1 MYIVVCELIFLLHRF
16 HTILFKFVDD
26 VSNKIARFSQQ
37 YISSFVITIFNIRTR
52 IGLRKNIRSDHL
64 NTERMLVIRL
74 SERTKT
80 LFIRKLESGGNDR
93 YRNASLLL
101 DYTNCFCLR
110 VKFSYKWIFTVPCI
124 DRRCPNTYE
133 R

>member
-1 MYIVVCELIFLLHRF
+1 MYIVACELIFLLHRF
-16 HTILFKFVDD
+16 HTFLFKFVDD

-93 YRNASLLL
+93 YRN
-101 DYTNCFCLR
+101 
-110 VKFSYKWIFTVPCI
+110 SYQKREPATRLYELFLPPRQIFL
-124 DRRCPNTYE
+124 
-133 R
+133 